1 MSFTLTTS
9 GAIVAKAGAGASTT
23 VTSSGT
29 LLALYSD
36 LAEGTI
42 NLLTGYD
49 WVANYASVGTNW
61 KPALS
66 DAVSSYAGN
75 MVVNFDMSGYISRT
89 EAQTIISVNSD
100 NAAMIVNELKSGEKK
115 SKMGV

>member
-9 GAIVAKAGAGASTT
+9 GAIVAKAGAGASSD
-23 VTSSGT
+23 VTSSGV
-29 LLALYSD
+29 LLALFSD

-42 NLLTGYD
+42 NLMTGFD
-49 WVANYASVGTNW
+49 WVANYASVGANY

-75 MVVNFDMSGYISRT
+75 MVVNYDMSGYISRT

-100 NAAMIVNELKSGEKK
+100 NVAMITKELSNSDKK
-115 SKMGV
+115 TKMGV